1 VNFIDSEMLKDSLGK
16 KHFEK
21 IFDDGDKAVNQN
33 AVLLIVQAS
42 NAYVYGRIRAQYS
55 DASILTDSP
64 GFIYLRTAAL
74 TMAKGESYM
83 RSPEYARRYI
93 LGDTKQ
99 EMKLPFDLVD
109 QYITMAQKGGA
120 ILTSNGVDILESQ
133 AADMENLQ
141 DKPSIF
147 GNDDG
152 YSSGSW
158 M

>member
-21 IFDDGDKAVNQN
+21 IFDDGDKGVNQN
-33 AVLLIVQAS
+33 AVLLVIQAA
-42 NAYVYGRIRAQYS
+42 NAYVYGRILAQFS
-55 DASILTDSP
+55 EPAIKTDSP
-64 GFIYLRTAAL
+64 GFIFLRTAAL
-74 TMAKGESYM
+74 VMAKGEAYM

-109 QYITMAQKGGA
+109 FYINTAKTGGA
-120 ILTSNGVDILESQ
+120 VLTNGTTVLEAQSVE
-133 AADMENLQ
+133 MENLQ

-147 GNDDG
+147 SYDPNGFG
-152 YSSGSW
+152 KSW
-158 M
+158 FL